1 MIIANT
7 YVTVL
12 GSIWKGI
19 ATISILSLQS
29 QHYSFQS
36 QVMPNIWIRS
46 KQILLLDQNRVDL

>member
-12 GSIWKGI
+12 SSIWKGI
-19 ATISILSLQS
+19 ATISILPLQS